1 MKILNI
7 SFIVLIIFFIT
18 PLIISEE
25 SIDSPH
31 FFFGSLVITRKEI
44 SNNQLRELVLNLNS
58 GTLINSDH
66 KRFKVPKETLDKVV
80 ELLKKLDVP
89 GGFRSLDLRDTS
101 LPAKYDY
108 FMANTQFGKSII
120 WQDGTEGD
128 YEILYEVEEYF
139 NSFASQKDAEKIFN
153 GIQFKTE

>member
-25 SIDSPH
+25 STAPH

-44 SNNQLRELVLNLNS
+44 SNNQLRALVLNLNS

-66 KRFKVPKETLDKVV
+66 KRFQVPKETLDQIV
-80 ELLKKLDVP
+80 ELLKKLDIS
-89 GGFRSLDLRDTS
+89 GGSIDLRDTS
-101 LPAKYDY
+101 LPVKYDY

-128 YEILYEVEEYF
+128 NEILFEVEDYF